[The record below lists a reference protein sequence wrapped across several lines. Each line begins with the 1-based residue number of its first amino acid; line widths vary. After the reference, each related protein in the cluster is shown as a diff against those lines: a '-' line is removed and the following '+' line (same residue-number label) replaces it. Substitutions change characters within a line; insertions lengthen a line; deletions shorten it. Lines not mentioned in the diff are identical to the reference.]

1 MSNVVSARVF
11 TTSLKPAWSDSQI
24 KEFVRRLKG
33 NCVVHAITHDF
44 DKDDKGFIEPHTH
57 FLIEYDTPRKISTV
71 ANLFGVESNF
81 IEVVKSKKAMLRYLT
96 HMDDS
101 EKHRY
106 DSANVISNS
115 TVSYD
120 DLVMGQNLSDKEI
133 AKYLQEGR
141 GVELLGVV
149 SASKLRTIQSF
160 LQFENTN
167 KMGAQ
172 LRRMNENI
180 AVMSA
185 ALNTI
190 QDVVLDFQKGFTAGV
205 SNFIPHMVRIAEA
218 VERATLR
225 IKK

>member
-1 MSNVVSARVF
+1 MSNVITARVF
-11 TTSLKPAWSDSQI
+11 TTSLKPSWSDKKI
-24 KEFVRRLKG
+24 KEFVNRLKG
-33 NCVVHAITHDF
+33 NAVVHAITHDS
-44 DKDDKGFIEPHTH
+44 DKDDKGFVESHTH

-71 ANLFGVESNF
+71 ANLFGVEGNF

-96 HMDDS
+96 HMDDNEKFQYDS
-101 EKHRY
+101 EK
-106 DSANVISNS
+106 VISNS
-115 TVSYD
+115 DVSYD
-120 DLVMGQNLSDKEI
+120 DMVMGQNLSDKEI
-133 AKYLQEGR
+133 AKYLMEGR

-167 KMGAQ
+167 KMNAQ
-172 LRRMNENI
+172 IKRMNENI
-180 AVMSA
+180 AVMTH

-190 QDVVLDFQKGFTAGV
+190 QDVVLDFQKGFTQGV

-225 IKK
+225 VK